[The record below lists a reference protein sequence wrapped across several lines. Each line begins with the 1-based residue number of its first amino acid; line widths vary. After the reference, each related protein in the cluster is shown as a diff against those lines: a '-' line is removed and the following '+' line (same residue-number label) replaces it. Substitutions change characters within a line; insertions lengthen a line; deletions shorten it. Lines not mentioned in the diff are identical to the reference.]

1 MDTIGKYQ
9 EMPFPK
15 TRELIID
22 VVEQGLLKHHVK
34 VLLELDVTLAR
45 ECLRFYKAKRGV
57 SLSFTGWMAK
67 CIAQAVSENPQVHA
81 LRHGHASMILFE
93 DVDIL
98 ITVQKTISGE
108 EIPLPFIVRK
118 ANEKSVEQ
126 INSEIRSAQ
135 AQPVS
140 KGAIM
145 LGPNPWFA
153 RLYLWM
159 PKFFRKTFGRLI
171 THDPFYMKK
180 NTGTV
185 GISAVGMMGNFK
197 GWAIPISPQ
206 PLYFALGG
214 IVRKPGVIDE
224 KIEIREYLYLSFVF
238 DHDVV
243 DGVPIAHFIDY
254 MTLLVETGYGL
265 STPTYTMV
273 ELESVHT

>member
-1 MDTIGKYQ
+1 MDTIGGYQ
-9 EMPFPK
+9 ETPFSQ
-15 TRELIID
+15 TRELVID

-45 ECLRFYKAKRGV
+45 EYLRVHKENQEV

-81 LRHGHASMILFE
+81 LRHGHTSMILFE

-98 ITVQKTISGE
+98 ITVQKTVNGE
-108 EIPLPFIVRK
+108 EIPLPFVVRK

-135 AQPVS
+135 SQPVA

-145 LGPNPWFA
+145 LGSNPWFA
-153 RLYLWM
+153 RLYLWI
-159 PKFFRKTFGRLI
+159 PKFLRSALGRLI
-171 THDPFYMKK
+171 THDPFYIKK
-180 NTGTV
+180 YTGTV

-197 GWAIPISPQ
+197 GWVIPISPQ

-224 KIEIREYLYLSFVF
+224 KIGIREYLYLSFVF

-243 DGVPIAHFIDY
+243 DGAPIAHFIACL
-254 MTLLVETGYGL
+254 TLLVETGYGL
-265 STPTYTMV
+265 SAPT
-273 ELESVHT
+273 

>member
-9 EMPFPK
+9 KVPFSK
-15 TRELIID
+15 IRELVID

-45 ECLRFYKAKRGV
+45 EYLRVYKEKQGV

-81 LRHGHASMILFE
+81 LRHGHTSMILFK

-98 ITVQKTISGE
+98 ITVQKTINGE
-108 EIPLPFIVRK
+108 EIPLPFVVRK

-135 AQPVS
+135 SQSVA

-145 LGPNPWFA
+145 LGSNPWFA
-153 RLYLWM
+153 RSYLWI
-159 PKFFRKTFGRLI
+159 PKFLRSALGRLI
-171 THDPFYMKK
+171 THDPFYIKK
-180 NTGTV
+180 KTGTV
-185 GISAVGMMGNFK
+185 GISAVGMMGNFN
-197 GWAIPISPQ
+197 GWVIPISPQ
-206 PLYFALGG
+206 PLYFSLGG

-224 KIEIREYLYLSFVF
+224 KILIREYLYLSFVF

-243 DGVPIAHFIDY
+243 DGAPITHFA
-254 MTLLVETGYGL
+254 TCLTSLVESGYGL
-265 STPTYTMV
+265 FTST
-273 ELESVHT
+273 

>member
-9 EMPFPK
+9 ETPFPK

-22 VVEQGLLKHHVK
+22 VVEQGLEKHHVK

-45 ECLRFYKAKRGV
+45 EYLRVYKGKQGV

-67 CIAQAVSENPQVHA
+67 CIAQAVRENPQVHA

-93 DVDIL
+93 EVDVL
-98 ITVQKTISGE
+98 ITVQKTVNGE
-108 EIPLPFIVRK
+108 EIPVPFVVRK
-118 ANEKSVEQ
+118 VNEKSVEQ

-135 AQPVS
+135 SQLVA

-145 LGPNPWFA
+145 LGSNPWFA
-153 RLYLWM
+153 RLYLSI
-159 PKFFRKTFGRLI
+159 PKFLRSALGLLI
-171 THDPFYMKK
+171 THDPFYIKK

-197 GWAIPISPQ
+197 GWVIPISPQ

-224 KIEIREYLYLSFVF
+224 KIEIRDYLYLSFVF

-243 DGVPIAHFIDY
+243 DGAPIAHFVDCL
-254 MTLLVETGYGL
+254 TVLVETGYGL
-265 STPTYTMV
+265 STP
-273 ELESVHT
+273 L